1 MLGAALVVGREI
13 SGGLFRIAGISVELE
28 GLHPYSEIGLG
39 WENFAIYP
47 ELSEATDI
55 TMQSVFPEST
65 SYCVEHYI
73 LLEDVR
79 QVFHYGSDVLL
90 TDRDFCHC
98 VMVSPKDPASF
109 TVLSNHLFYT
119 HAARRQMV
127 QLHCATVDD
136 QGRGILFLGPSGIG
150 KTTQAERWAQYR
162 GSSIINGDIGLV
174 QRTDDGYVAWGTPWH
189 GSSPYCLNASVPVKA
204 LVVLKQAPENRLRE
218 LTGFEKVSEVSGSV
232 FYPTWLEGGMELC
245 TDTLNHL
252 LTDLPVYRLDNRAD
266 EDAVN
271 LLAAELDRIS

>member
-1 MLGAALVVGREI
+1 MMGY
-13 SGGLFRIAGISVELE
+13 EL
-28 GLHPYSEIGLG
+28 LHISEIWLSVGKSSPNTLSDAG
-39 WENFAIYP
+39 WVPFIEHQESDKCPDVLLNFTGCI
-47 ELSEATDI
+47 STD
-55 TMQSVFPEST
+55 
-65 SYCVEHYI
+65 YLVEHYF
-73 LLEDVR
+73 LSDVMT
-79 QVFHYGSDVLL
+79 QVYRYGSDVLL
-90 TDRDFCHC
+90 ANQDFSVCMMLPSRDP
-98 VMVSPKDPASF
+98 MSF
-109 TVLSNHLFYT
+109 SVLSNQVFYT
-119 HAARRQMV
+119 HATRRQML

-218 LTGFEKVSEVSGSV
+218 LTGFEKVSEVSESV
-232 FYPTWLEGGMELC
+232 FYPTWLEDGMELC

>member
-1 MLGAALVVGREI
+1 MTVNHFYLI
-13 SGGLFRIAGISVELE
+13 SGILFDLSKHISSSEECSCWSSFQINSGPLEYTDVAFFLADLESVDYLVERYSLPSRI
-28 GLHPYSEIGLG
+28 
-39 WENFAIYP
+39 
-47 ELSEATDI
+47 
-55 TMQSVFPEST
+55 
-65 SYCVEHYI
+65 
-73 LLEDVR
+73 R
-79 QVFHYGSDVLL
+79 QAYRYGPDVLL
-90 TDRDFCHC
+90 ANQDFSVCT
-98 VMVSPKDPASF
+98 MLPPLDPMSF
-109 TVLSNHLFYT
+109 SVLSNQVFYT
-119 HAARRQMV
+119 HAARRQML

-174 QRTDDGYVAWGTPWH
+174 QRTDEDYVAWGTPWH

-232 FYPTWLEGGMELC
+232 FYPTWLEDGMELC

>member
-1 MLGAALVVGREI
+1 MDCLYKIINISLYVKKSVPFEMLDACWASFSTRRGAFDLV
-13 SGGLFRIAGISVELE
+13 
-28 GLHPYSEIGLG
+28 
-39 WENFAIYP
+39 
-47 ELSEATDI
+47 DI
-55 TMQSVFPEST
+55 TFICAEYMSID
-65 SYCVEHYI
+65 YLVECYS
-73 LLEDVR
+73 LANNMCQAYR
-79 QVFHYGSDVLL
+79 YGSDVLL
-90 TDRDFCHC
+90 ANQDFSICT
-98 VMVSPKDPASF
+98 MLSPHDPTSF
-109 TVLSNHLFYT
+109 SVLSNQVFYT
-119 HAARRQMV
+119 HAARRNML

-150 KTTQAERWAQYR
+150 KTTQAERWVQYR

-189 GSSPYCLNASVPVKA
+189 GSSPYCLNACVPVKA

-232 FYPTWLEGGMELC
+232 FYPTWLENGMELC

-266 EDAVN
+266 EEAVN